1 LIKSYSK
8 EKNDISYAEALEVDK
23 NKREKKYK

>member
-8 EKNDISYAEALEVDK
+8 EKKDISYAEALEVDK
-23 NKREKKYK
+23 NKREK